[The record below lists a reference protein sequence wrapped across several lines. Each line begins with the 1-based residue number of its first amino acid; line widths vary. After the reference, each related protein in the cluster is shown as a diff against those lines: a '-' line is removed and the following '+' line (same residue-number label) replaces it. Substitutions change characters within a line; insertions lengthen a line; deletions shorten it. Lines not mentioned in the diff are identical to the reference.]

1 MERVSAA
8 MTTQV
13 TFFINGLKK
22 KRIEIVYVQSSQNY
36 EKLSVC
42 LSAPTSYEARGKCGS
57 LRK

>member
-8 MTTQV
+8 ITTQV
-13 TFFINGLKK
+13 TFSINGLKK
-22 KRIEIVYVQSSQNY
+22 KRIEVVYVQLSQNY

-42 LSAPTSYEARGKCGS
+42 LSAPTGYEARGKYGS